1 MVVVVVLVVVTM
13 MEEEH
18 LQGEESDRAH
28 LMANLLPVD
37 SSSVEGPDVVK
48 IEGVERLCHLDG
60 WV

>member
-1 MVVVVVLVVVTM
+1 MVVVVVVKM

-28 LMANLLPVD
+28 LMTNLLPVD
-37 SSSVEGPDVVK
+37 SSSVGGPGVVK
-48 IEGVERLCHLDG
+48 IEGVERLCHLDV

>member
-1 MVVVVVLVVVTM
+1 MEVVVTM
-13 MEEEH
+13 VEEEH

-28 LMANLLPVD
+28 LMAHLLPVD
-37 SSSVEGPDVVK
+37 SSSVEGPGGVK